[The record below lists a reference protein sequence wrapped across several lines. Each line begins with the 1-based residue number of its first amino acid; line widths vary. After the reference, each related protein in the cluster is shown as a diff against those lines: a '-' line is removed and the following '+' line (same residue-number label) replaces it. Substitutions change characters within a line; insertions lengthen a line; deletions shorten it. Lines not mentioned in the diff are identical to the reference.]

1 MKRLLPGTLAEDH
14 EGRKLMKLEVIL
26 HVDEIDEKC
35 DAVVAELTTCMQ
47 DGEVVKVTTSVDTFN
62 AVIMDMREIPPA
74 GRSS

>member
-1 MKRLLPGTLAEDH
+1 
-14 EGRKLMKLEVIL
+14 MKLEVIL

-35 DAVVAELTTCMQ
+35 DAVVADLTACMQ
-47 DGEVVKVTTSVDTFN
+47 DGEVVKITTSVDTFD